1 MEKIWGKFFGK
12 LLFLITK
19 FEGKITLINFCTM
32 KKLLVFC
39 FIILCCKFAY
49 TQTKTTI
56 LNPENILKID
66 IKENITDNV
75 TNKPIRS
82 IEVIDS
88 RDDTSSLGYDHSLVF
103 NKTRKYVFDTPF
115 VIKLTSWIS
124 NFLKTGENKSAGY
137 KLLVCIRKLRI
148 SEEVAIVGFADGHQ
162 GQPMDGWE
170 SGVMLKAEFYIND
183 RNFYYPMYRFDSIIT
198 VRKKLPKY
206 ADEYLSEAFKVSLS
220 KLFKIDMD
228 LVISKAKKMTLDD
241 ILVYNNKRDRVPILN
256 DSVYKKGA
264 YASFDEFK
272 LNNPSILDIEYKKGK
287 MGDMLYVR
295 KDGLEY
301 PDRTVWGFSDG
312 KSIFINSCD
321 KFSEL
326 IPEGFTFYFKGI
338 KGITKKTHHKVM
350 QSSTLNFATN
360 TGPKKTV
367 YKVDFKYYQIDM
379 DTGEVY

>member
-1 MEKIWGKFFGK
+1 
-12 LLFLITK
+12 
-19 FEGKITLINFCTM
+19 M
-32 KKLLVFC
+32 KRLLVFC
-39 FIILCCKFAY
+39 LIILCCQLAY
-49 TQTKTTI
+49 TQTKTTV

-66 IKENITDNV
+66 IKEDITDNV

-88 RDDTSSLGYDHSLVF
+88 RDDTSSLGYDYSSVF

-115 VIKLTSWIS
+115 VIKLTDWVS
-124 NFLKTGENKSAGY
+124 NFLKTGQNKNTGY

-148 SEEVAIVGFADGHQ
+148 SEEVAIVGFADDHQ
-162 GQPMDGWE
+162 GQAMDGWE
-170 SGVMLKAEFYIND
+170 SGVILKAEFYLYD
-183 RNFYYPMYRFDSIIT
+183 RNFYYPMYRFDSTIT
-198 VRKKLPKY
+198 GSKKLPKY
-206 ADEYLSEAFKVSLS
+206 ADEYLREAFKLSLS

-228 LVISKAKKMTLDD
+228 LVISKAKKMTLED
-241 ILVYNNKRDRVPILN
+241 ILVYNSKRDKVPILN
-256 DSVYKKGA
+256 NTTYKKGA

-272 LNNPSILDIEYKKGK
+272 LNDPSILDIEYKKGK

-312 KSIFINSCD
+312 RSIFINSCD

-326 IPEGFTFYFKGI
+326 IPTGATFYFKGI
-338 KGITKKTHHKVM
+338 KGITKKTKHKAM

-367 YKVDFKYYQIDM
+367 YNVDFKYYQIDM
-379 DTGEVY
+379 ETGEVY